1 MAAAVGMEGQDT
13 NRRKRKKYSGARG
26 SLTVVGTGYR
36 LAGQITP
43 EALTCIR
50 RADRLFHVTDSITA
64 AQLKQVNPS
73 AESLRDCYSVGGS
86 RMRSYRK
93 MVQRMLAPVREGL
106 KVCTAF
112 YGHPGVVVY
121 AGHEAIR
128 IARRE
133 GHHAEM
139 LPGIS
144 ALDCLIAD
152 VGVDLALGCQSFDA
166 TDFLARKRKIDL
178 HANLILWQIVSIGVS
193 TFEQGRDCWNPEGFK
208 ILAVVL
214 GKMYGSRHKVVH
226 YRASI
231 YPMFDP
237 VIQRISLKDL
247 GDCRIGLGSMLY
259 VPPLGKA
266 PLDMKMVA
274 RFVRH

>member
-1 MAAAVGMEGQDT
+1 VERENSKGQ
-13 NRRKRKKYSGARG
+13 KRKKSSGARG
-26 SLTVVGTGYR
+26 CLTVVGTGYR

-50 RADRLFHVTDSITA
+50 RADRLFYVTDSITA
-64 AQLKQVNPS
+64 AQLKRVNPS

-133 GHHAEM
+133 GHQAEM

-152 VGVDLALGCQSFDA
+152 VGVDLALGFQSYNA
-166 TDFLARKRKIDL
+166 TGFLAHKRKIDL
-178 HANLILWQIVSIGVS
+178 HTHLILWQIVSIGVS
-193 TFEQGRDCWNPEGFK
+193 TFEETHDCWNPKGFK
-208 ILAVVL
+208 ILASVL
-214 GKMYGSRHKVVH
+214 QKMYGPGHKVVH

-231 YPMFDP
+231 IPTCDP
-237 VIQRISLKDL
+237 LIQRIFLKDL
-247 GDCRIGLGSMLY
+247 GDCRVGLGSMLY
-259 VPPLGKA
+259 VPPLGEA
-266 PLDMKMVA
+266 ALDIKMVA
-274 RFVRH
+274 RFARS